1 MVISVAR
8 TIGARAPSMG
18 TVVKAMTLRTQLV
31 LLQVV
36 IVLAIVLTVG
46 LAAMLMQE
54 KQIREASQERMIAV
68 AQSVAQLPTVVE
80 AYDDADP
87 AAVIQPIAELIRDS
101 SNVAYVVVTDDD
113 GIRFSHPNP
122 DRIGEPVSTDPSIP
136 LSGEMYT
143 GTQTGTLG
151 ESWRVKVPVFDED
164 GTVMGQ
170 VSVGIL
176 ESDLRADFMGDI
188 TGFLLALGGATVVGV
203 IAATGVA
210 RIVRRRI
217 FGLEPE
223 EIRGLLETREATL
236 HGIREG
242 MLALDEDGRVSLCND
257 SAARLLG
264 LASPAEAA
272 GRAASDLLEDLTF
285 VIAEADAD
293 DDPAQRLVLSGE
305 RVLLAR
311 AASVRVK
318 GRRVGTV
325 VTLMDRTELDQALR
339 ELAGAQSLAE
349 GLRAQQHEFSN
360 TLHTIG
366 GLIELGEVEAARRV
380 VERAGDGGALN
391 RLDAPTGVQDIELAA
406 ILLAKRARARERG
419 VALTVTDDSRLPT
432 DSGGD
437 DLSTVVGN
445 LLDNALDAAGQGGHV
460 RIALAQGDDQDVHV
474 VVEDDGPGVPLERRG
489 DVFRLGFS
497 TKPDDR
503 QRGYGLTIVA
513 RIVER
518 RGGTIDLGP
527 SAAGGARFTV
537 RLPAVQ
543 HAGTAR

>member
-1 MVISVAR
+1 
-8 TIGARAPSMG
+8 MG

-122 DRIGEPVSTDPSIP
+122 DRIGEQVSTDPSIP

-151 ESWRVKVPVFDED
+151 ESWRVKVPVFDKD

-203 IAATGVA
+203 VAATGVA

-242 MLALDEDGRVSLCND
+242 MLALDEEGRVSLCND

-264 LASPAEAA
+264 LAS
-272 GRAASDLLEDLTF
+272 RA
-285 VIAEADAD
+285 
-293 DDPAQRLVLSGE
+293 
-305 RVLLAR
+305 
-311 AASVRVK
+311 
-318 GRRVGTV
+318 
-325 VTLMDRTELDQALR
+325 
-339 ELAGAQSLAE
+339 
-349 GLRAQQHEFSN
+349 
-360 TLHTIG
+360 
-366 GLIELGEVEAARRV
+366 
-380 VERAGDGGALN
+380 
-391 RLDAPTGVQDIELAA
+391 
-406 ILLAKRARARERG
+406 
-419 VALTVTDDSRLPT
+419 
-432 DSGGD
+432 
-437 DLSTVVGN
+437 
-445 LLDNALDAAGQGGHV
+445 
-460 RIALAQGDDQDVHV
+460 
-474 VVEDDGPGVPLERRG
+474 
-489 DVFRLGFS
+489 
-497 TKPDDR
+497 
-503 QRGYGLTIVA
+503 
-513 RIVER
+513 
-518 RGGTIDLGP
+518 
-527 SAAGGARFTV
+527 
-537 RLPAVQ
+537 
-543 HAGTAR
+543 

>member
-1 MVISVAR
+1 M
-8 TIGARAPSMG
+8 
-18 TVVKAMTLRTQLV
+18 
-31 LLQVV
+31 
-36 IVLAIVLTVG
+36 
-46 LAAMLMQE
+46 
-54 KQIREASQERMIAV
+54 
-68 AQSVAQLPTVVE
+68 
-80 AYDDADP
+80 
-87 AAVIQPIAELIRDS
+87 
-101 SNVAYVVVTDDD
+101 
-113 GIRFSHPNP
+113 
-122 DRIGEPVSTDPSIP
+122 
-136 LSGEMYT
+136 
-143 GTQTGTLG
+143 
-151 ESWRVKVPVFDED
+151 KVPVFDED
-164 GTVMGQ
+164 GEVIGQ

-176 ESDLRADFMGDI
+176 ESDLRADFLGDI

-242 MLALDEDGRVSLCND
+242 MLALDEEGRVSLCND

-264 LASPAEAA
+264 LSSPADAT
-272 GRAASDLLEDLTF
+272 GRAASELLDDLTQ

-311 AASVRVK
+311 AASVQVK
-318 GRRVGTV
+318 GQRVGTV
-325 VTLMDRTELDQALR
+325 VTLMDRTEIDHALR
-339 ELAGAQSLAE
+339 ELAGAQSLTE

-406 ILLAKRARARERG
+406 ILLAKRARARELG
-419 VALTVTDDSRLPT
+419 IVLTVTDDSRLPA
-432 DSGGD
+432 DCGGD

-460 RIALAQGDDQDVHV
+460 SIALTQEQGRNIRI
-474 VVEDDGPGVPLERRG
+474 VVEDDGPGVPIERRG

-497 TKPDDR
+497 TKPGDR

-518 RGGTIDLGP
+518 RGGSIDLGP
-527 SAAGGARFTV
+527 SVTGGARFAV

-543 HAGTAR
+543 HAGAAR